1 MIFPILKNNLL
12 PEHFFGKAA
21 DHPEPELRFWRNN
34 LFWRMEDMKLGT
46 LLSMAAMA
54 VMGMGLALP
63 AQAADPIKI
72 GVYLP
77 LTGQNAFGGQLEL
90 EGIQLAHKLKP
101 TVLDRPVELVVVDN
115 KSDKVE
121 AANAV
126 KRLTEHEKVLAIIGT
141 YGSSLAMAGGEVA
154 ERAKVPVIGTS
165 CTNPLVTQGKKY
177 YFRACF
183 IDPYQ
188 GAAAATYAYKNLGY
202 KKAAVLTDVANDYA
216 VGLSNFFKKTFKK
229 IGGELV
235 ADMKYSSGDQ
245 DFTAQLTELIS
256 KKPDI
261 VFMPAYFAEGAIIM
275 KQARELGATFVLM
288 GGDAMDN
295 PDTVKIAGKAA
306 EGFMQTAFPYDMT
319 MKDMNDQAKAF
330 TEAWKKNFPNKA
342 PNVNATLGYTCY
354 DMIID
359 ALKRAGKA
367 DREAVTKAL
376 AETKGLATPVGI
388 MTLNANH
395 DAEIPVGILKY
406 ENGKR
411 IYLGEIVPE

>member
-1 MIFPILKNNLL
+1 
-12 PEHFFGKAA
+12 
-21 DHPEPELRFWRNN
+21 
-34 LFWRMEDMKLGT
+34 MKLGKVRG
-46 LLSMAAMA
+46 AAAAA
-54 VMGMGLALP
+54 VLALGIGLP

-90 EGIQLAHKLKP
+90 EGVQLAHKLTP
-101 TVLDRPVELVVVDN
+101 TVLDRPVELVIVDN

-126 KRLTEHEKVLAIIGT
+126 KRLTERDKVLAIIGT

-188 GAAAATYAYKNLGY
+188 GAAAATYAFKNLGFR
-202 KKAAVLTDVANDYA
+202 KGAVLTDVANDYA
-216 VGLSNFFKKTFKK
+216 VGLSAFFKRAFTKL
-229 IGGELV
+229 GGEMV
-235 ADMKYSSGDQ
+235 ADLKYSSGDQ

-275 KQARELGATFVLM
+275 KQARELGATFTLM
-288 GGDAMDN
+288 GADAMDN
-295 PDTVKIAGKAA
+295 PDTLKIGGSAV
-306 EGFMQTAFPYDMT
+306 EGFLHTTFPYDINMPV
-319 MKDMNDQAKAF
+319 MSAEAKTF
-330 TEAWKKNFPNKA
+330 TDAWKKAFPDKD
-342 PNVNATLGYTCY
+342 PNVNSALGYNCY
-354 DMIID
+354 NILID
-359 ALKRAGKA
+359 AIKRVGKA
-367 DREAVTKAL
+367 DSQALTEAL
-376 AETKGLATPVGI
+376 AATKNLPTALGVLSI
-388 MTLNANH
+388 NESH
-395 DAEIPVGILKY
+395 DAEMPVGVIKY
-406 ENGKR
+406 TDGKR
-411 IYLGEIVPE
+411 VYVGEAIAE